1 MIFVILLSL
10 LLLIILVTGLIAVFI
25 PHIFGSVVLFNAFS
39 FFVVLAYLL
48 LSAPD
53 VAFTEAVIGVISTA
67 YYVIAVRELRKGD
80 RE

>member
-1 MIFVILLSL
+1 MTFVILLSL

-25 PHIFGSVVLFNAFS
+25 PHLFGSVVLFGAFS

-53 VAFTEAVIGVISTA
+53 VAFTEAVISVISTA
-67 YYVIAVRELRKGD
+67 YFVIAVRELRKGE